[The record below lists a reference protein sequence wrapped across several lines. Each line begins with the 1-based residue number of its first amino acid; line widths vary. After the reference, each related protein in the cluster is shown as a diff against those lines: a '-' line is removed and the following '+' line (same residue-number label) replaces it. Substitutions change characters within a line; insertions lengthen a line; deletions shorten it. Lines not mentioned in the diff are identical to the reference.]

1 MVCDGAD
8 GQNWPVTDGFL
19 WRAVVQVQAA
29 TPSAR
34 PMPSNEIRQLTQW
47 FWRLAIPTRTA
58 HVLEEIHEW
67 SPRENPVQTRNV
79 SRANPASIVLL
90 SHGRL
95 HSLRAFAGGFE
106 SGADCRTQSKIR
118 KITIA
123 VVSILISA
131 T

>member
-58 HVLEEIHEW
+58 HVLEEIHEMVTTRKPSSDKKRLSCKSSLNS
-67 SPRENPVQTRNV
+67 SPF
-79 SRANPASIVLL
+79 SRQ
-90 SHGRL
+90 L

-106 SGADCRTQSKIR
+106 SGADCRTQ
-118 KITIA
+118 
-123 VVSILISA
+123 
-131 T
+131 